1 MQKLFKSAGGIVVL
15 FLWIFTMNSPSTVV
29 ARPRLAAV
37 PGVTLTAPGQI
48 FIGSNF
54 TFQVAF
60 DNTGSDTGYGPY
72 LDVFLPR
79 SGADGTTASQPE
91 DGITFQSASYLGTS
105 VTTQTLA
112 CPAGTNI
119 THPLTN
125 QTVACPAQPGGLFS
139 PFVWQMVVITLPFGS
154 FVPGQPAAEVTISA
168 SLSNYA
174 DLNVPLPI
182 VAGGGFMFGQDPLNN
197 PASDPPIAGSRV
209 QTSPNP
215 TAALITLTKTYQ
227 GPEDETATGPN
238 YPRRYTVTAQIA
250 AGQTLANFNLTDSL
264 PNNMQFVSLVS
275 TSPGG
280 PTCSLPSTSTPG
292 GVISCNFG
300 SVSGTVSLTFEF
312 YIPLR
317 DASGN
322 LIINPVSG
330 DDVTSCNNASASGDW
345 TPLDPRDSTTTIT
358 VNPDGCEHTLTDKS
372 IAIQKSVTNLSAAP
386 LSPGD
391 VLEYTLDIQVS
402 DFFVFDQVVVTDVL
416 SDGQR
421 WDGTF
426 TPTLQFFGNP
436 STTNTSGNFASA
448 NYTVDTSQIG
458 NTGPN
463 PPADGTD
470 GSTTITFRLSD
481 ELISRG
487 QDGRMVG
494 GCVPPGGTGGTDP
507 NCSTY
512 NDGATTARIV
522 FRAVVQEEFS
532 DTYPSGDKS
541 VDQNDVLTNGVTVS
555 GRLLSVSDAST
566 PTGQSE
572 EDTSAS
578 SLRIP
583 QGVISKSIYA
593 INGSTTFST
602 PVRVAPGDVVTYR
615 VRYDLQTSDF
625 EDLIITDY
633 LPLPVF
639 NAAEVTAFS
648 HSPCG
653 GSGIPPA
660 GQACLGPADTYHNL
674 SGANTPGFS
683 TSGMSANNSLTW
695 NYGRYDSTHNAPS
708 VIDLLFSVTVRN
720 DPFADGLFLTNQAN
734 GREGSTNSTGSS
746 SNGIVQIQLQEPV
759 LNIYKGVV
767 WTNNPAGQ
775 FTPATVGPVTFDGA
789 AASCAARLGGTLTS
803 GGLADSPVNS
813 NLSRVDAGDT
823 LMMAV
828 VIENTGRW
836 SAYDV
841 RVRDSLPAGMTFVP
855 GSLCAT
861 DGAGDAFTYTGTQ
874 SDFFTASGITLQD
887 PGPTATPTGALDPGR
902 QGDGTPINDG
912 RNIAVITYLVTLDS
926 GVAAGSTL
934 TNTATLLNYAG
945 AEGGPN
951 HVPGGLSNDAAVTIA
966 NPAVAKQ
973 LVSSE
978 IDNAYNGD
986 TQTVIGELVTYRVTI
1001 TVPEGVTQTTQI
1013 VDTLD
1018 SGLAFVDCQSITA
1031 SGGVSTSVSGGF
1043 AAICAAP
1050 TVTNSGRTVT
1060 FDFGNLTNANT
1071 DNSAAETI
1079 TMTYRVVVLNVSGN
1093 QSGTLLNNS
1102 ARLSW
1107 SNGSSTASAA
1117 NVTVIEPTIQISKSV
1132 SPATTDAGNTVT
1144 YTVVLTN
1151 PASGSTSAFDVAWE
1165 DTVQSSLTYQ
1175 AGSLSASCSPGVS
1188 ATTNDSSAPT
1198 LRAAVTQINPGQ
1210 SCTLTYAATV
1220 NYAVSPGQ
1228 TVGNTATVQW
1238 SSLSGTISD
1247 RSSYNPDSDERDGS
1261 GGINDYRAQ
1270 ATANLTIQAAQ
1281 PNKYLV
1287 ATSDAHT
1294 GVVSGNPRV
1303 AIGEIVRYR
1312 IVVQLPE
1319 GSSPNFQIQDLLPP
1333 GLQFLDDNTTRFALI
1348 ADGAGISSTAVGSIP
1363 AVTTASCTVSGSSA
1377 DATTPATLPCSL
1389 PDANIGS
1396 DNSTSSDPDSYASGT
1411 DPYFKFGSLTNN
1423 DNDADGE
1430 FVVVEFNALVLNEA
1444 VNSAGT
1450 SLENRARVW
1459 INGSQNGAASPII
1472 PVVIA
1477 EPDLT
1482 LTKAQTSFSD
1492 AGDTV
1497 TYTLTITASSGDNRA
1512 TAFDLNLTDTL
1523 NTYLTPNPASLNI
1536 TSTQPATCTGNGGGT
1551 TAFSTAASWNI
1562 NTLTVTATCLDPGRS
1577 ITISFNARVSA
1588 NVPAGYTLPNAA
1600 SLSFTSLPGSNGSTP
1615 NPTGSATPGAS
1626 GSSTGERVYNRSAS
1640 VQQTLGVPQISKQ
1653 APAAGGYPIGGL
1665 VTYPIR
1671 VTLPEGITRNL
1682 RVIDAVPN
1690 GMQYVGYTLDTSGF
1704 NGSVPAP
1711 TVTGGASDGD
1721 DVTFTFGDTTTT
1733 DDNISTNNAF
1743 FINIILRVLDVSANQ
1758 IDSTL
1763 VNSASLIY
1771 TPGTGGSDTTLPGG
1785 SQTITVVEPRIATT
1799 KSVSPT
1805 SGVQAGD
1812 TLTYTVR
1819 FSNTGTATAY
1829 DVTAE
1834 DVLAQG
1840 VSYNNDAVCTFFN
1853 GSTSAPIAV
1862 GVTVSGGRLTF
1873 DGSPSGAWDI
1883 PVGGYI
1889 ECTYTATAQS
1899 SLYLDG
1905 SHTNTIDA
1913 DWTSLNGVDAGE
1925 RVYDDTVSRTVDG
1938 TQDTAAAAFS
1948 SPAPAIAK
1956 SDGSTS
1962 GAVIGQVINYT
1973 LTLTSP
1979 LGTLRDL
1986 VLTDTL
1992 PAGLIYVSGSQS
2004 VSSGISPAATFSVST
2019 PNDGSA
2025 PVTLTWQFGDA
2036 VVSSS
2041 PVTISFAAQIANTSG
2056 NQNGDNR
2063 NNTATLTYTNA
2074 GGSPVT
2080 RNASDDLT
2088 IREPELEVLKTVS
2101 DATPPPGDTVTY
2113 TLTIR
2118 HRTSSRADAFDLTL
2132 TDVIPTG
2139 LRYVAGS
2146 LTYLSGVAPSGL
2158 NAAPPNLTASWS
2170 SLPLVDSETV
2180 LSYQVAVPAGSNG
2193 ESYTNTAVLNWSSL
2207 SGAVSGER
2215 DGSGGINDYSASA
2228 QASLTSTGPDLA
2240 IQKTDNDS
2248 SAVPGGLIVYTLT
2261 YQNKGNGAA
2270 SGVVVTETVPAHT
2283 TFVAGSSSAGW
2294 SCADGSAGGTTCTY
2308 AIGSLSVGASGTLT
2322 FAVRVIDPVPA
2333 GVTQIENTVLIQD
2346 DGSRG
2351 PDPTPSD
2358 NSDSDTTPL
2367 SAGPDLAISK
2377 DDGVSAVQPGDL
2389 LVYSLTYRNNGN
2401 QTATGVVVTETV
2413 PVHTTFV
2420 AASSSAGWSCA
2431 DSSPAGTTCTY
2442 TIGTLAGGG
2451 AGGTLNFAVRV
2462 NNPVPEGVTEIAN
2475 TVAIGDDGT
2484 NGEDPTPGDNTAT
2497 DTDDLTAA
2505 PDLAISK
2512 NNSVSAVQPGDLL
2525 VYSLSYRN
2533 NGNQAATGVV
2543 VTETVPAH
2551 TTFVADSSSP
2561 GWSCAAGSPSGTTCT
2576 YTIGTL
2582 AGGGAGG
2589 TLNFAVRVDN
2599 PVPAE
2604 VTQIANTVV
2613 IGDDGTNG
2621 EDPTPDDNTATD
2633 TDDLNAAPD
2642 LAVSKDDGV
2651 SAAQPGDLL
2660 VYSLTYRNNGNQTA
2674 TGVVVTET
2682 VPAHT
2687 TFVAA
2692 SSSAGWSCAD
2702 GSPAGTTCTYP
2713 IGTLAG
2719 GGAGGTL
2726 DFAVRVDNPVPEGV
2740 TEIVNTVAIGDDGT
2754 NGEDPTPDD
2763 NTATDTD
2770 DLNAAPDLAVSKDD
2784 GVSAAQPGDL
2794 LVYTLTYRNNG
2805 NQTATGVV
2813 VTETVPAHTVFVA
2826 ASSSA
2831 GWSCADG
2838 SPAGTTCTY
2847 TIGTLASGT
2856 GGTLDFAVQ
2865 VDNPVPAEVTQI
2877 VNTVVIG
2884 DDGTNGEDPTPD
2896 DNTTTDTDDL
2906 TAAPDLAISKDDGV
2920 SLTAPG
2926 ASLTYTLR
2934 IENRGNQT
2942 ATGIVVTDTLP
2953 GG

>member
-37 PGVTLTAPGQI
+37 PAVTLTAPAQI

-280 PTCSLPSTSTPG
+280 PTCSLPPTSTPG

-372 IAIQKSVTNLSAAP
+372 IAIQKSVTSLSAAP

-458 NTGPN
+458 NSGPN

-470 GSTTITFRLSD
+470 GSTTIIFRLSD

-487 QDGRMVG
+487 QAGRMVG

-507 NCSTY
+507 NCTSY

-532 DTYPSGDKS
+532 DTYPSGDES
-541 VDQNDVLTNGVTVS
+541 VDQNDVLTNGVRVS

-566 PTGQSE
+566 PTGEIE

-841 RVRDSLPAGMTFVP
+841 RVRDSLPAGMSFVS
-855 GSLCAT
+855 GSLCVT
-861 DGAGDAFTYTGTQ
+861 DGTGASFTYTDPDGNPILQ
-874 SDFFTASGITLQD
+874 SDFFTSTGITLQD

-926 GVAAGSTL
+926 GVTAGSTL

-951 HVPGGLSNDAAVTIA
+951 HVPGGLTETAQVTIA

-978 IDNAYNGD
+978 IDNAYNGN

-1060 FDFGNLTNANT
+1060 FDFGNLTNA
-1071 DNSAAETI
+1071 
-1079 TMTYRVVVLNVSGN
+1079 
-1093 QSGTLLNNS
+1093 
-1102 ARLSW
+1102 
-1107 SNGSSTASAA
+1107 
-1117 NVTVIEPTIQISKSV
+1117 
-1132 SPATTDAGNTVT
+1132 
-1144 YTVVLTN
+1144 
-1151 PASGSTSAFDVAWE
+1151 
-1165 DTVQSSLTYQ
+1165 
-1175 AGSLSASCSPGVS
+1175 
-1188 ATTNDSSAPT
+1188 
-1198 LRAAVTQINPGQ
+1198 
-1210 SCTLTYAATV
+1210 
-1220 NYAVSPGQ
+1220 
-1228 TVGNTATVQW
+1228 
-1238 SSLSGTISD
+1238 
-1247 RSSYNPDSDERDGS
+1247 
-1261 GGINDYRAQ
+1261 
-1270 ATANLTIQAAQ
+1270 
-1281 PNKYLV
+1281 
-1287 ATSDAHT
+1287 
-1294 GVVSGNPRV
+1294 
-1303 AIGEIVRYR
+1303 
-1312 IVVQLPE
+1312 
-1319 GSSPNFQIQDLLPP
+1319 
-1333 GLQFLDDNTTRFALI
+1333 
-1348 ADGAGISSTAVGSIP
+1348 
-1363 AVTTASCTVSGSSA
+1363 
-1377 DATTPATLPCSL
+1377 TP
-1389 PDANIGS
+1389 
-1396 DNSTSSDPDSYASGT
+1396 
-1411 DPYFKFGSLTNN
+1411 
-1423 DNDADGE
+1423 
-1430 FVVVEFNALVLNEA
+1430 
-1444 VNSAGT
+1444 
-1450 SLENRARVW
+1450 
-1459 INGSQNGAASPII
+1459 
-1472 PVVIA
+1472 
-1477 EPDLT
+1477 
-1482 LTKAQTSFSD
+1482 
-1492 AGDTV
+1492 
-1497 TYTLTITASSGDNRA
+1497 ITA
-1512 TAFDLNLTDTL
+1512 LLK
-1523 NTYLTPNPASLNI
+1523 P
-1536 TSTQPATCTGNGGGT
+1536 
-1551 TAFSTAASWNI
+1551 
-1562 NTLTVTATCLDPGRS
+1562 
-1577 ITISFNARVSA
+1577 
-1588 NVPAGYTLPNAA
+1588 
-1600 SLSFTSLPGSNGSTP
+1600 
-1615 NPTGSATPGAS
+1615 
-1626 GSSTGERVYNRSAS
+1626 
-1640 VQQTLGVPQISKQ
+1640 
-1653 APAAGGYPIGGL
+1653 
-1665 VTYPIR
+1665 
-1671 VTLPEGITRNL
+1671 
-1682 RVIDAVPN
+1682 
-1690 GMQYVGYTLDTSGF
+1690 
-1704 NGSVPAP
+1704 
-1711 TVTGGASDGD
+1711 
-1721 DVTFTFGDTTTT
+1721 
-1733 DDNISTNNAF
+1733 
-1743 FINIILRVLDVSANQ
+1743 
-1758 IDSTL
+1758 
-1763 VNSASLIY
+1763 
-1771 TPGTGGSDTTLPGG
+1771 
-1785 SQTITVVEPRIATT
+1785 
-1799 KSVSPT
+1799 SP
-1805 SGVQAGD
+1805 
-1812 TLTYTVR
+1812 
-1819 FSNTGTATAY
+1819 
-1829 DVTAE
+1829 
-1834 DVLAQG
+1834 
-1840 VSYNNDAVCTFFN
+1840 
-1853 GSTSAPIAV
+1853 
-1862 GVTVSGGRLTF
+1862 
-1873 DGSPSGAWDI
+1873 
-1883 PVGGYI
+1883 
-1889 ECTYTATAQS
+1889 
-1899 SLYLDG
+1899 
-1905 SHTNTIDA
+1905 
-1913 DWTSLNGVDAGE
+1913 
-1925 RVYDDTVSRTVDG
+1925 
-1938 TQDTAAAAFS
+1938 
-1948 SPAPAIAK
+1948 
-1956 SDGSTS
+1956 
-1962 GAVIGQVINYT
+1962 
-1973 LTLTSP
+1973 
-1979 LGTLRDL
+1979 
-1986 VLTDTL
+1986 
-1992 PAGLIYVSGSQS
+1992 
-2004 VSSGISPAATFSVST
+2004 
-2019 PNDGSA
+2019 
-2025 PVTLTWQFGDA
+2025 
-2036 VVSSS
+2036 
-2041 PVTISFAAQIANTSG
+2041 
-2056 NQNGDNR
+2056 
-2063 NNTATLTYTNA
+2063 
-2074 GGSPVT
+2074 
-2080 RNASDDLT
+2080 
-2088 IREPELEVLKTVS
+2088 
-2101 DATPPPGDTVTY
+2101 
-2113 TLTIR
+2113 
-2118 HRTSSRADAFDLTL
+2118 
-2132 TDVIPTG
+2132 
-2139 LRYVAGS
+2139 
-2146 LTYLSGVAPSGL
+2146 
-2158 NAAPPNLTASWS
+2158 
-2170 SLPLVDSETV
+2170 
-2180 LSYQVAVPAGSNG
+2180 
-2193 ESYTNTAVLNWSSL
+2193 
-2207 SGAVSGER
+2207 
-2215 DGSGGINDYSASA
+2215 
-2228 QASLTSTGPDLA
+2228 
-2240 IQKTDNDS
+2240 
-2248 SAVPGGLIVYTLT
+2248 
-2261 YQNKGNGAA
+2261 
-2270 SGVVVTETVPAHT
+2270 
-2283 TFVAGSSSAGW
+2283 
-2294 SCADGSAGGTTCTY
+2294 
-2308 AIGSLSVGASGTLT
+2308 
-2322 FAVRVIDPVPA
+2322 
-2333 GVTQIENTVLIQD
+2333 
-2346 DGSRG
+2346 
-2351 PDPTPSD
+2351 
-2358 NSDSDTTPL
+2358 
-2367 SAGPDLAISK
+2367 
-2377 DDGVSAVQPGDL
+2377 
-2389 LVYSLTYRNNGN
+2389 
-2401 QTATGVVVTETV
+2401 
-2413 PVHTTFV
+2413 
-2420 AASSSAGWSCA
+2420 
-2431 DSSPAGTTCTY
+2431 
-2442 TIGTLAGGG
+2442 
-2451 AGGTLNFAVRV
+2451 
-2462 NNPVPEGVTEIAN
+2462 
-2475 TVAIGDDGT
+2475 
-2484 NGEDPTPGDNTAT
+2484 
-2497 DTDDLTAA
+2497 
-2505 PDLAISK
+2505 
-2512 NNSVSAVQPGDLL
+2512 
-2525 VYSLSYRN
+2525 
-2533 NGNQAATGVV
+2533 
-2543 VTETVPAH
+2543 
-2551 TTFVADSSSP
+2551 
-2561 GWSCAAGSPSGTTCT
+2561 
-2576 YTIGTL
+2576 
-2582 AGGGAGG
+2582 
-2589 TLNFAVRVDN
+2589 
-2599 PVPAE
+2599 
-2604 VTQIANTVV
+2604 
-2613 IGDDGTNG
+2613 
-2621 EDPTPDDNTATD
+2621 
-2633 TDDLNAAPD
+2633 
-2642 LAVSKDDGV
+2642 
-2651 SAAQPGDLL
+2651 
-2660 VYSLTYRNNGNQTA
+2660 
-2674 TGVVVTET
+2674 
-2682 VPAHT
+2682 
-2687 TFVAA
+2687 
-2692 SSSAGWSCAD
+2692 
-2702 GSPAGTTCTYP
+2702 
-2713 IGTLAG
+2713 
-2719 GGAGGTL
+2719 
-2726 DFAVRVDNPVPEGV
+2726 
-2740 TEIVNTVAIGDDGT
+2740 
-2754 NGEDPTPDD
+2754 
-2763 NTATDTD
+2763 
-2770 DLNAAPDLAVSKDD
+2770 
-2784 GVSAAQPGDL
+2784 
-2794 LVYTLTYRNNG
+2794 
-2805 NQTATGVV
+2805 
-2813 VTETVPAHTVFVA
+2813 
-2826 ASSSA
+2826 
-2831 GWSCADG
+2831 
-2838 SPAGTTCTY
+2838 
-2847 TIGTLASGT
+2847 
-2856 GGTLDFAVQ
+2856 
-2865 VDNPVPAEVTQI
+2865 
-2877 VNTVVIG
+2877 
-2884 DDGTNGEDPTPD
+2884 
-2896 DNTTTDTDDL
+2896 
-2906 TAAPDLAISKDDGV
+2906 
-2920 SLTAPG
+2920 
-2926 ASLTYTLR
+2926 
-2934 IENRGNQT
+2934 
-2942 ATGIVVTDTLP
+2942 
-2953 GG
+2953 